1 MAQRSPHPPGPAQRG
16 SVSITPVSLSQV
28 GSPTGR
34 RLLYPHRLFQQCTRA
49 AGRSRSSENSR
60 TEWRDTGL
68 ASDCC
73 GLQPG
78 PSPLGTSMST
88 SLRWA
93 QRPQPVPAEQDQA
106 DQPAGSHC
114 PSCPL
119 TAQTDWFSGS
129 GYTRQLGLLE
139 IQRLMEWHTRGNSEQ
154 TALAPK
160 ASVKPFNHPARAL
173 ELSLQP
179 IERGK
184 QDSQRH

>member
-139 IQRLMEWHTRGNSEQ
+139 CFRY
-154 TALAPK
+154 
-160 ASVKPFNHPARAL
+160 SV
-173 ELSLQP
+173 
-179 IERGK
+179 
-184 QDSQRH
+184 